1 MQQKRMS
8 VWTKLAAIQTS
19 LKAPKGQE
27 NKFGGYRYRSCED
40 ILEAVKP
47 LLAAQGA
54 VVQLS
59 DTLEL
64 VGQRYYIK
72 AAASLID
79 TETGEV
85 ASVTAWAREAE
96 NRKGMDDSQVTGSAS
111 SYARKYALNGLLA
124 IDDTRDADAMDN
136 SAAGRPSQPQNK
148 APSGRSRGQAA
159 NNQAAVKK
167 PAEALKSGSGTD
179 AALKTAQQQAKA
191 ARQAYIT
198 ATGADPADVDA
209 ALKTV
214 KGATWHTTE
223 GCKIISDTLA
233 YWQANGK

>member
-1 MQQKRMS
+1 MS
-8 VWTKLAAIQTS
+8 VWTKLAAIQTA

-72 AAASLID
+72 ATASLID
-79 TETGEV
+79 TDTGEA

-96 NRKGMDDSQVTGSAS
+96 SRKGMDDSQVTGSAS

-124 IDDTRDADAMDN
+124 IDDTRDADTMDN
-136 SAAGRPSQPQNK
+136 RDMGTRSQAQSRPTNGR
-148 APSGRSRGQAA
+148 GRAQVE
-159 NNQAAVKK
+159 NNQSQTKE
-167 PAEALKSGSGTD
+167 PSEALK
-179 AALKTAQQQAKA
+179 AARQQAKA
-191 ARQAYIT
+191 ARQAYIN
-198 ATGADPADVDA
+198 ATGANPADVDA

-214 KGATWHTTE
+214 KGATWHTVE

>member
-1 MQQKRMS
+1 MS
-8 VWTKLAAIQTS
+8 VWTKLAAIQTA

-72 AAASLID
+72 ATASLID
-79 TETGEV
+79 TDTGEA

-96 NRKGMDDSQVTGSAS
+96 SRKGMDDSQVTGSAS

-124 IDDTRDADAMDN
+124 IDDTRDADTMDN
-136 SAAGRPSQPQNK
+136 RDMGTRSQAQSRPTNGRGRAQAASTQPQTK
-148 APSGRSRGQAA
+148 EPS
-159 NNQAAVKK
+159 
-167 PAEALKSGSGTD
+167 EALK
-179 AALKTAQQQAKA
+179 AAQQQAKA
-191 ARQAYIT
+191 ARQAYIN
-198 ATGADPADVDA
+198 ATGENPADVDA
-209 ALKTV
+209 ALQTV
-214 KGATWHTTE
+214 KGATWHTVE
-223 GCKIISDTLA
+223 GCKVIFDTIA
-233 YWQANGK
+233 YWKQNGK

>member
-1 MQQKRMS
+1 MS
-8 VWTKLAAIQTS
+8 VWTKLAAIQAT

-47 LLAAQGA
+47 LLAEHGA
-54 VVQLS
+54 GIQLS

-64 VGQRYYIK
+64 VGERYYIK
-72 AAASLID
+72 ATASLID
-79 TETGEV
+79 TDTGE
-85 ASVTAWAREAE
+85 ATSVTAWAREAE
-96 NRKGMDDSQVTGSAS
+96 SRKGMDDSQVTGSSS

-136 SAAGRPSQPQNK
+136 RAS
-148 APSGRSRGQAA
+148 GQAA
-159 NNQAAVKK
+159 NKPSGGRSVSGNVATQAGAKS
-167 PAEALKSGSGTD
+167 AAQALKAAQD
-179 AALKTAQQQAKA
+179 AAKA
-191 ARQAYIT
+191 ARAAYIT
-198 ATGADPADVDA
+198 KTGSDPADVDA

-214 KGATWHTTE
+214 KGATWRTAE

>member
-1 MQQKRMS
+1 MS
-8 VWTKLAAIQTS
+8 EATKVHAGLWAKLLAIQTE

-47 LLAAQGA
+47 LLKEHGA

-59 DTLEL
+59 DALEL
-64 VGQRYYIK
+64 VGERYYIK
-72 AAASLID
+72 ATATLVDI
-79 TETGEV
+79 ETGET
-85 ASVTAWAREAE
+85 ASVTAWARETE
-96 NRKGMDDSQVTGSAS
+96 SRKGMDEAQVTGSSS

-136 SAAGRPSQPQNK
+136 RAAS
-148 APSGRSRGQAA
+148 QAA
-159 NNQAAVKK
+159 NKPSNGRSAPGNVATQAGAKN
-167 PAEALKSGSGTD
+167 ASQALKAAQD
-179 AALKTAQQQAKA
+179 AAKA
-191 ARQAYIT
+191 ARAAYIT
-198 ATGADPADVDA
+198 KTGSDPADVDA

-214 KGATWHTTE
+214 KGATWHTVE

>member
-1 MQQKRMS
+1 MS
-8 VWTKLAAIQTS
+8 VWTKLAVIQTA

-47 LLAAQGA
+47 LLAEQGA
-54 VVQLS
+54 VIQLS
-59 DTLEL
+59 DMLEL

-72 AAASLID
+72 ATAALID
-79 TETGEV
+79 TDTGEA

-96 NRKGMDDSQVTGSAS
+96 SRKGMDDSQVTGSSS

-136 SAAGRPSQPQNK
+136 RAS
-148 APSGRSRGQAA
+148 GQAA
-159 NNQAAVKK
+159 NKLSGGRSASGNAETRPNQKSAVD
-167 PAEALKSGSGTD
+167 ALK
-179 AALKTAQQQAKA
+179 AAQQHAKD
-191 ARQAYIT
+191 ARQAYIN
-198 ATGADPADVDA
+198 ATGANAADVDA
-209 ALKTV
+209 ALQTV
-214 KGATWHTTE
+214 KGATWRTAD

-233 YWQANGK
+233 YWQANGM

>member
-1 MQQKRMS
+1 MS
-8 VWTKLAAIQTS
+8 VWTKLAAIQTA

-72 AAASLID
+72 ATASLID
-79 TETGEV
+79 TDTGEA

-96 NRKGMDDSQVTGSAS
+96 SRKGMDDSQVTGSAS

-124 IDDTRDADAMDN
+124 IDDTRDADTMDN
-136 SAAGRPSQPQNK
+136 RDTGVRAQAQNSAYN
-148 APSGRSRGQAA
+148 GRSRAQAE
-159 NNQAAVKK
+159 NKTK
-167 PAEALKSGSGTD
+167 EPSEALKAARDDAKRAVAEYIARSGKPSGEVMAQLKDIEGATYHTMD
-179 AALKTAQQQAKA
+179 GCALITSTISKWSNELKTK
-191 ARQAYIT
+191 
-198 ATGADPADVDA
+198 
-209 ALKTV
+209 
-214 KGATWHTTE
+214 E
-223 GCKIISDTLA
+223 
-233 YWQANGK
+233 N

>member
-1 MQQKRMS
+1 MS
-8 VWTKLAAIQTS
+8 VWTKLAAIQTA

-47 LLAAQGA
+47 LLAEHGA
-54 VVQLS
+54 VIQLS
-59 DTLEL
+59 DALEL

-72 AAASLID
+72 ATASLID
-79 TETGEV
+79 TDTGEST
-85 ASVTAWAREAE
+85 SVTAWAREAE
-96 NRKGMDDSQVTGSAS
+96 SRKGMDDSQITGSSS

-136 SAAGRPSQPQNK
+136 RDTGVRAQAQNSAYN
-148 APSGRSRGQAA
+148 GRSRAQAK
-159 NNQAAVKK
+159 NNQSQTKE
-167 PAEALKSGSGTD
+167 PSEALK
-179 AALKTAQQQAKA
+179 AAQQQAKA
-191 ARQAYIT
+191 ARQAYIN
-198 ATGADPADVDA
+198 ATGANPADVDA
-209 ALKTV
+209 ALQTV
-214 KGATWHTTE
+214 KGATWHTVG

>member
-1 MQQKRMS
+1 MS
-8 VWTKLAAIQTS
+8 EATKVHAGLWTKLLVIQTE

-47 LLAAQGA
+47 LLAEHGA
-54 VVQLS
+54 VIQLS

-64 VGQRYYIK
+64 VGDRYYIR
-72 AAASLID
+72 ATASLID
-79 TETGEV
+79 SDTGEA

-96 NRKGMDDSQVTGSAS
+96 SRKGMDEAQVTGSSS

-124 IDDTRDADAMDN
+124 IDDTRDADTMDN
-136 SAAGRPSQPQNK
+136 RVTGQSANKPSDGLSVFGNGATQAGAKNVSQ
-148 APSGRSRGQAA
+148 
-159 NNQAAVKK
+159 
-167 PAEALKSGSGTD
+167 
-179 AALKTAQQQAKA
+179 ALKTAQDAAKA
-191 ARQAYIT
+191 ARAAYIAKT
-198 ATGADPADVDA
+198 NSDPADVDA

-214 KGATWHTTE
+214 KGATWRTAE